1 MKKLTNRASIPELLK
16 DMSLDE
22 KLTLLTG
29 RSAFLAG
36 GCPERDIPNPLF
48 LDGGT
53 GFNTMQMEIEASYRV
68 IEEKNGAVD
77 PESITS
83 PMAGLTLGMAPGAV
97 REDGAEPTEEE
108 KKTAARIA
116 EILDETRPADRR
128 LGCYPPGMFFGA
140 TMNPDVIYRCG
151 EALGREA
158 SACHVDVLLG
168 TPNVNLHRD
177 PRCGR
182 LFEGYSED
190 PCVVKSLA
198 PSFVRGV
205 QDTGVVA
212 NVKHFAANNQ
222 ETERMGVNEHI
233 GERALRE
240 LYLPGFKACV
250 DAGCKTLMS
259 SYNQINGYPSSQNPW
274 LLRKVLREEWG
285 FKGFV
290 MSDWGGVY
298 NRVAAQK
305 AGNDVCMPGPRAI
318 SELKAAVA
326 SGELS
331 MAQIDEA
338 CENYLNIMLEMPILK
353 GRRYTSIDCE
363 HSLAAAYDAAKEGIT
378 LLKNDGVLPLSKA
391 SSVAFYGARSKK
403 FCESGAGS
411 AEVATE
417 LSTNMYDCT
426 CALIGDKHVSFEQI
440 TDQTDYVVVTIGA
453 NGQEGADRLDMEME
467 PEDRPVLERA
477 IAEATAAQKK
487 VILVL
492 NIAAPI
498 DIAQYVDQVSAIL
511 CVYLP
516 GMCGGQAAADILF
529 GDVNP
534 SGKLPLTFPKHY
546 ADTPTYLNFP
556 GEGSEVTYGEGIY
569 VGYRYYDKKHIEPLF
584 PFGFGLSYTS
594 FALSGL
600 QVPQEANLED
610 GKTINVSVNV
620 KNTGHAAGSEVVQ
633 IYINDVQATLDKPVK
648 ELKALKKVFLQ
659 PGEQK
664 TVTFELS
671 KQDFASYDVKQQQ
684 WTTEPGEYQILA
696 GTSSR
701 DIALCS
707 SVEVKCVNPYG
718 LTPFTPI
725 AKLVTDPA
733 AIAIL
738 KKHIPGCDPVADSSF
753 MIVFQPQVP
762 FCDAWRMT
770 FATKLSGSKQEKKAV
785 YDAICAD
792 FDRANRT
799 AG

>member
-68 IEEKNGAVD
+68 MEEKNGAVD

-198 PSFVRGV
+198 PSFVLGV

-546 ADTPTYLNFP
+546 SVTNVATSLIQCLSQGFANGAGVMLGTLLGQNLFEKAKEYGKRFWIIALLCGFANATLLCVIGPLIYHFYVLEPTAKHYLIQMLAYNVLYMFAYSFNAIFTCGVFPAGGDAKYDAVSVLIATWCLALPISALGCFVFRWPVMVVYMVMCAD
-556 GEGSEVTYGEGIY
+556 EIV
-569 VGYRYYDKKHIEPLF
+569 KF
-584 PFGFGLSYTS
+584 PFLLPRYKKYIW
-594 FALSGL
+594 LR
-600 QVPQEANLED
+600 NL
-610 GKTINVSVNV
+610 
-620 KNTGHAAGSEVVQ
+620 
-633 IYINDVQATLDKPVK
+633 
-648 ELKALKKVFLQ
+648 
-659 PGEQK
+659 
-664 TVTFELS
+664 TVES
-671 KQDFASYDVKQQQ
+671 
-684 WTTEPGEYQILA
+684 
-696 GTSSR
+696 
-701 DIALCS
+701 
-707 SVEVKCVNPYG
+707 
-718 LTPFTPI
+718 
-725 AKLVTDPA
+725 
-733 AIAIL
+733 
-738 KKHIPGCDPVADSSF
+738 
-753 MIVFQPQVP
+753 
-762 FCDAWRMT
+762 
-770 FATKLSGSKQEKKAV
+770 
-785 YDAICAD
+785 
-792 FDRANRT
+792 
-799 AG
+799 